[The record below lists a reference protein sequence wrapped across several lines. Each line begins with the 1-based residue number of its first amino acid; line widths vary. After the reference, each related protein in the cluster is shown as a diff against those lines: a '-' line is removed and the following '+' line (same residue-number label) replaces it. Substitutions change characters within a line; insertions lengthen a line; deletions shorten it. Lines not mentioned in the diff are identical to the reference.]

1 MNSLEFFRLNQ
12 DLNIPEAINV
22 LNQYDVVNQP
32 QHENLIGMHP
42 PIQCIRSSSVDKNT
56 VNHNHVHDNGS
67 SDSIDEEINQ
77 LIVETFANPATNAI
91 MKTDMTD
98 DSRGETLAET
108 KPLPVLSLNT
118 VSKTNTEL
126 GISDDCNFESE
137 IDDLIYQTFL
147 DTESKSVESRVTNLS
162 SSSNGTWNE
171 FCKDIK
177 ICAGLRHQNNI
188 RNPTFLRSNALC
200 QMRKACSSPAA

>member
-1 MNSLEFFRLNQ
+1 MQSQLF
-12 DLNIPEAINV
+12 
-22 LNQYDVVNQP
+22 
-32 QHENLIGMHP
+32 
-42 PIQCIRSSSVDKNT
+42 CKKST
-56 VNHNHVHDNGS
+56 VNHNHVHDNES
-67 SDSIDEEINQ
+67 SDSIDEEIIE

-91 MKTDMTD
+91 MKTDMID
-98 DSRGETLAET
+98 DSRVETLAKTEL
-108 KPLPVLSLNT
+108 LPVSSLNT

-137 IDDLIYQTFL
+137 IFDLIYQTFL
-147 DTESKSVESRVTNLS
+147 DTESKSVEPRITNLS

-171 FCKDIK
+171 HCSDIK
-177 ICAGLRHQNNI
+177 ICAGLKHQNNI